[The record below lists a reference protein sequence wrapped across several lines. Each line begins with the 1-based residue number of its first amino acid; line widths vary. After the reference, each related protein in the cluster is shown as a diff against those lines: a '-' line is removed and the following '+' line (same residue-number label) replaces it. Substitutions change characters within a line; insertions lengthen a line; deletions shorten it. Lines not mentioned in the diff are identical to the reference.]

1 VNHKVRD
8 LQSSVC
14 SRRHQIL
21 DPDRKTAHPDSGGVP
36 DRIGNGAGRAGDA
49 DFADALDAER
59 VHMGIVAATFA
70 ALRATF
76 QSNLKETAPARR
88 GD

>member
-1 VNHKVRD
+1 MSD
-8 LQSSVC
+8 LQSSDC

-21 DPDRKTAHPDSGGVP
+21 DPDRKTAQADSGGVP
-36 DRIGNGAGRAGDA
+36 DRVGNGAGQAGDA

-59 VHMGIVAATFA
+59 VRMGIVAATFA

-76 QSNLKETAPARR
+76 QSNLKETAPAW
-88 GD
+88 GSD